1 MSHFANRKALRFI
14 LILGIVSLLADATY
28 EGARG
33 ITGPYMAIL
42 GASAAVVATVS
53 GLGEL
58 IGYGLRLAFGYLSD
72 RTGRY
77 WTLTLLGYAINVLAV
92 PLLALAGRWEV
103 AALLIVAE
111 RLGKAIRTPARDA
124 MLSYATKQVGR
135 GWGFGLHEAMDQ
147 IGALLGPAIVAA
159 VLFSRSSY
167 PLAFGVLLLPALLAL
182 LALGTA
188 RFLYPRPQDL
198 EPTALVL
205 QTKGFPRAFWVYL
218 AAVCLVA
225 AGYADFPLIAYHCK
239 RTSLVGDGWI
249 PVLYAMAMGVD
260 AVAAVLFGRWFD
272 RAGLKI
278 LAGVSIVSALFAPL
292 VFLGNLPMV
301 IAGVALWGI
310 GMGAQESIV
319 RAAVADMVP
328 STRRGTAYGLFNTGY
343 GISWFLGSVL
353 LGALYGVSLQSLA
366 LVSAVFQIAAVPIFL
381 MVGKLVTRTQRV
393 G

>member
-198 EPTALVL
+198 EPTAPVL